1 MNTITEQ
8 DILDIINE
16 LDDAPAFD
24 EAAFKSMVN
33 GSGIKVEQKF
43 DTSNLPRW
51 EDRTAMDRFTDFVQ
65 TTEPSDLAKLAGLAL
80 MAVCLLSLS
89 LFM

>member
-24 EAAFKSMVN
+24 ETAFKSMVN

-51 EDRTAMDRFTDFVQ
+51 EDRTAMDRFADFVQ
-65 TTEPSDLAKLAGLAL
+65 TTEPSDLLKLAGVAVMAL
-80 MAVCLLSLS
+80 GLLVLP
-89 LFM
+89 FVM